1 MKNFFNVC
9 LGNYMQNV
17 SIIDDKGLVRIE
29 KVPTADLPVFFS
41 KLEKIDEITLKG
53 PSVYIQKIKKYTEYQ
68 IGNTKTIKFNLEG

>member
-1 MKNFFNVC
+1 MKIFFFFC

-41 KLEKIDEITLKG
+41 KLEKTNEITLKG
-53 PSVYIQKIKKYTEYQ
+53 PSAYIQKIQKDTEYQ
-68 IGNTKTIKFNLEG
+68 IGDTKTIKFNLEG